1 MALTERR
8 LHLSAG
14 GRDFN
19 LAAWQRDTGS
29 DELLVCVHGLGC
41 SKKSYA
47 EAFERAELRSWSLLA
62 FDLPG
67 FGRSPRPDDY
77 RHDLKEQAALLRAL
91 LDGYASRRIVL
102 LAHSM
107 GGTLSLLLPGPVL
120 SRLAGMVLVEPRL
133 LAASSTVSAEANRF
147 EFDEFL
153 QHFWPKLRARVAN
166 NPAEAF
172 DLDHADP
179 VAFYRS
185 ARSLGHWTSSVDLVS
200 AFLSADCPRCFV
212 YGDRNVHLGEL
223 AALPATEQL
232 RIPGAGHFPM
242 QDNPQAFYRGLA
254 GLLDARPG

>member
-1 MALTERR
+1 MALTEQR
-8 LHLSAG
+8 LKLLAG
-14 GRDFN
+14 GREFN
-19 LAAWQRDTGS
+19 LAAWQRETGGE
-29 DELLVCVHGLGC
+29 ELLICVHGLGC
-41 SKKSYA
+41 SKQSYSGV
-47 EAFERAELRSWSLLA
+47 FDRTELRDWSLLA

-67 FGRSPRPDDY
+67 FGRSPRPADY
-77 RHDLKEQAALLRAL
+77 SHDLKDQATLLRAL
-91 LDGYASRRIVL
+91 LDANASRRIVL

-147 EFDEFL
+147 AFDDFI
-153 QHFWPKLRARVAN
+153 QHFWPHLRARVAR

-185 ARSLGHWTSSVDLVS
+185 ARSLGHWTRSADLVG
-200 AFLSADCPRCFV
+200 AFLAAACPRCFV
-212 YGDRNVHLGEL
+212 YGDRNTHLGEL
-223 AALPATEQL
+223 AALPASEQL

-242 QDNPQAFYRGLA
+242 QDNPEAFYRGLA
-254 GLLDARPG
+254 GLLNARPR

>member
-8 LHLSAG
+8 LHVSAG

-47 EAFERAELRSWSLLA
+47 EAFQRPELRSWSLLA

-77 RHDLKEQAALLRAL
+77 RHDLKEQAALLRSL
-91 LDGYASRRIVL
+91 LDSHASRRIVL

-107 GGTLSLLLPGPVL
+107 GGTLSLLLPAPVL

-153 QHFWPKLRARVAN
+153 RHFWPQLRARVAGD
-166 NPAEAF
+166 PSEAF

-185 ARSLGHWTSSVDLVS
+185 ARSLGHWTHSADLVG

-223 AALPATEQL
+223 AALPAAEQL

-254 GLLDARPG
+254 GLLGAGPG